1 MKGSWLGRWLPAILW
16 MGLIFFLSSRPDL
29 PHHPEP
35 LIDLILKKSAHL
47 IEYAILAFLLARPLG
62 KGKEMPILLTG
73 GLYAL
78 SDEAHQSLVPGRNA
92 AWSDVA
98 VDLLG
103 VALGLYFFRFW
114 GRRR

>member
-1 MKGSWLGRWLPAILW
+1 MA
-16 MGLIFFLSSRPDL
+16 LIFFLSSRPDL

-47 IEYAILAFLLARPLG
+47 VEFAILAFLLAKALG
-62 KGKEMPILLTG
+62 RDRKAPVLLIG

-78 SDEAHQSLVPGRNA
+78 SDEAHQSLVPGRNP

-98 VDLLG
+98 VDFLG
-103 VALGLYFFRFW
+103 VALGLYLFRLW